1 MFSSCFSPG
10 RFLYGSIL
18 QEVSVP
24 LWTVKL
30 PGLVAEVFELT
41 LVQEGGHGFIDY
53 LT

>member
-30 PGLVAEVFELT
+30 PGLMVFELT
-41 LVQEGGHGFIDY
+41 LVQEGGRGFIDY